1 MRYNYTDSSTLNK
14 ALSQMHD
21 FKEIFFYPF
30 SESEARKFYC
40 HLFSSQPSD
49 TQMNGLK
56 SLTSYN
62 PKFMLGYCRHL
73 QGNVMQYLTLSRR

>member
-1 MRYNYTDSSTLNK
+1 MRYNYIDSSTLNK

-30 SESEARKFYC
+30 SDSEARKFYC

-62 PKFMLGYCRHL
+62 PKVIYKAMVDY
-73 QGNVMQYLTLSRR
+73 VMQYLTLSRR

>member
-30 SESEARKFYC
+30 SDSEAHKFYC

-62 PKFMLGYCRHL
+62 PKVIYKAMVDY
-73 QGNVMQYLTLSRR
+73 VMQYLTLSR